1 MFIKTAWRL
10 FYLGCILF
18 SVAKKVK
25 KNCISRNSIVLCFCE
40 EQKYKGIKL
49 MQTNYTRFRPNIKG
63 INMKKSYILDNT
75 YHIEAVRIDKRA
87 VCCGR
92 KMNIKDYRTVH
103 IKDTNYGSKK
113 VIIHVKKQRYI
124 CPCCNRKEMSKL
136 DFVKKRCS
144 ISKNI
149 QIELVWHLKSMK
161 SFKQSGVELGMS
173 LSTVLRYFNQLKIAE
188 KEKPT
193 KIIHLDEFK
202 GNADNEKYQL
212 AVYNGDRELLT
223 ILKDR
228 KSSTIKSYLESLEEK
243 PEKVV
248 IDLFMQFRNVVKRTL
263 PKAEIIAD
271 KYHYVRQ
278 IEWMIRDI
286 RIRLYNQNTKYKDL
300 KKYWKL
306 IARNPLCLTEKQ
318 QKRISKLRKLNTVFS
333 ECYGYKEEFYELL
346 EVSSLKEFEKGFEDL
361 VERLEKSEIKECMYL
376 SKTYRNWKTEILK
389 SIEYKID
396 NGFVEG
402 YNNKIKVIKRVS
414 YGIKKFN
421 ILKKL
426 IQLKFSSNVDYFFD
440 PTY

>member
-1 MFIKTAWRL
+1 
-10 FYLGCILF
+10 
-18 SVAKKVK
+18 
-25 KNCISRNSIVLCFCE
+25 
-40 EQKYKGIKL
+40 
-49 MQTNYTRFRPNIKG
+49 MQTNYTGFRPNIKG
-63 INMKKSYILDNT
+63 VNIKKTYILDNT
-75 YHIEAVRIDKRA
+75 YHIEAVRINKRPA
-87 VCCGR
+87 CCKR

-136 DFVKKRCS
+136 DFVKERCS
-144 ISKNI
+144 ISKNLLT
-149 QIELVWHLKSMK
+149 ELVWHLKGMK
-161 SFKQSGVELGMS
+161 SFKQSGEEMGIS
-173 LSTVLRYFNQLKIAE
+173 LSSVIRYFEQLKISE
-188 KEKPT
+188 RKRST

-212 AVYNGDRELLT
+212 AVYNGDKELLT

-228 KSSTIKSYLESLEEK
+228 KSATIKTYLENLEEK

-248 IDLFMQFRNVVKRTL
+248 IDLFMQFRNVVKRIL
-263 PKAEIIAD
+263 PEAEIIAD

-278 IEWMIRDI
+278 MEWMLRDI
-286 RIRLYNQNTKYKDL
+286 RIRLHNLEIKYKDL

-306 IARNPLCLTEKQ
+306 ISKNPLNLTEKQ
-318 QKRISKLRKLNTVFS
+318 EKRINKLRKLNVMFS
-333 ECYGYKEEFYELL
+333 ECYGYKKEFYKLLELSSMEEF
-346 EVSSLKEFEKGFEDL
+346 KKGFEDL
-361 VERLEKSEIKECMYL
+361 TERLSESEIKECMYL
-376 SKTYRNWKTEILK
+376 SKTYRNWKKEILNSVK
-389 SIEYKID
+389 YKLD

-402 YNNKIKVIKRVS
+402 YNNKIKVIKRIS

-426 IQLKFSSNVDYFFD
+426 IQLKFSSNVDCFFD

>member
-1 MFIKTAWRL
+1 
-10 FYLGCILF
+10 
-18 SVAKKVK
+18 
-25 KNCISRNSIVLCFCE
+25 
-40 EQKYKGIKL
+40 
-49 MQTNYTRFRPNIKG
+49 MQTNYTIFRPNIKG
-63 INMKKSYILDNT
+63 INIRKSYILDNT
-75 YHIEAVRIDKRA
+75 YHIEADRYDKRP
-87 VCCGR
+87 VCCNR
-92 KMNIKDYRTVH
+92 IMNIKDYRTVH
-103 IKDTNYGSKK
+103 IKDINYGSKK

-136 DFVKKRCS
+136 DFVKERCS
-144 ISKNI
+144 ISKNLLT
-149 QIELVWHLKSMK
+149 ELVWHLKGMK
-161 SFKQSGVELGMS
+161 SFKQSGEELGIS
-173 LSTVLRYFNQLKIAE
+173 LSSVMRYFEQLKITE
-188 KEKPT
+188 RKKST

-248 IDLFMQFRNVVKRTL
+248 IDLFMQFRNVIKRTL

-278 IEWMIRDI
+278 MEWMIRDI
-286 RIRLYNQNTKYKDL
+286 RIRLYNQNIKYKDL

-306 IARNPLCLTEKQ
+306 ISKNPLNLTEKQ
-318 QKRISKLRKLNTVFS
+318 EKRLTKLRKLNMIFS
-333 ECYGYKEEFYELL
+333 ECYGYKEEFYKLL
-346 EVSSLKEFEKGFEDL
+346 EVSSVEEFKKGFEEL
-361 VERLEKSEIKECMYL
+361 TEKLSNSGIKECMYL
-376 SKTYRNWKTEILK
+376 SKSYRNWKEEILN
-389 SIEYKID
+389 SIEYKVD

-402 YNNKIKVIKRVS
+402 YNNKIKVIKRIS
-414 YGIKKFN
+414 YGIKKFK

-426 IQLKFSSNVDYFFD
+426 IQLKFSSCVDCFFD